1 MFIIGFATADE
12 EGWEVLLEELKLTEV
27 GVLGVFSLFR
37 YGGFPLTHALPRCHV
52 PRVRCDTGSG
62 KPAVFGS
69 RFSQF
74 QVQVEPEQTRTPSQP
89 LPTVYGFSVG
99 P

>member
-37 YGGFPLTHALPRCHV
+37 YGGFPLTHALPHCHV
-52 PRVRCDTGSG
+52 PCVSY
-62 KPAVFGS
+62 S
-69 RFSQF
+69 
-74 QVQVEPEQTRTPSQP
+74 
-89 LPTVYGFSVG
+89 
-99 P
+99 